1 VEMINNMITQRL
13 YSIYAGNV
21 ENKSQRGVQQLGE
34 GIEFGL

>member
-1 VEMINNMITQRL
+1 MEMMNNMITQRL

-21 ENKSQRGVQQLGE
+21 EKSQRGVQQLGE

>member
-1 VEMINNMITQRL
+1 MEMMNNMITQRL
-13 YSIYAGNV
+13 YSIYTGNV